1 MTGDTPAVAPVEW
14 LADRLEGPGLSV
26 VDVRDGWEY
35 DSIGHVPGAVSI
47 PFDTFREADG
57 GDVGMLPGAERF
69 ASLLSKGGI
78 DPGDTLVAYDDE
90 HGVFAARFLVT
101 AIMYGHEDVRL
112 LDGDYTAW
120 SRREATTT
128 EDPDTV
134 PTDYEVSIPTDRP
147 LIDADGVLEVLS
159 GEAEAV
165 LIDTRTP
172 EEFAEGHI
180 EGAVNFDWR
189 DLVDPDSRGLKPRGE
204 LHAILEA
211 HGVDPDKR
219 VILYCNTARRIS
231 HTYMVLKHLGY
242 EQVDFFEGS
251 LTEWREQDLPLV
263 TGNPG

>member
-1 MTGDTPAVAPVEW
+1 MTGDAPVVAPVEW
-14 LADRLEGPGLSV
+14 LADRLDDPGLGV

-69 ASLLSKGGI
+69 ASLLSAAGI
-78 DPGDTLVAYDDE
+78 ERGDTLVAYDDE

-101 AIMYGHEDVRL
+101 AIMYGHDDVRL

-120 SRREATTT
+120 SRQEATTT
-128 EDPDTV
+128 DAPDPD
-134 PTDYEVSIPTDRP
+134 PTDYAVSIPDDRP
-147 LIDADGVLEVLS
+147 LIDADGVLDVLS

-189 DLVDPDSRGLKPRGE
+189 DLVDPDSRGLKSREE
-204 LHAILEA
+204 LDAILDD
-211 HGVDPDKR
+211 HGVTPGKR
-219 VILYCNTARRIS
+219 VVLYCNTARRIS
-231 HTYMVLKHLGY
+231 HTYLVLKHLGY
-242 EQVDFFEGS
+242 DRVDFFEGS
-251 LTEWREQDLPLV
+251 LTQWRERDLPLV
-263 TGNPG
+263 SGSSG